1 MSAPD
6 RDQFNWISQEV
17 IDAHIAADEVRRAA
31 DDAAWA
37 ATKGAG
43 DDEGGDEEITDPGDF
58 DGGFGSGSYFERAM
72 SKDD

>member
-17 IDAHIAADEVRRAA
+17 IDAHIAWSQAKTDAEAAGIFDDDEPVVYDLGDG
-31 DDAAWA
+31 DDA
-37 ATKGAG
+37 
-43 DDEGGDEEITDPGDF
+43 
-58 DGGFGSGSYFERAM
+58 GFGPGSYFERAM